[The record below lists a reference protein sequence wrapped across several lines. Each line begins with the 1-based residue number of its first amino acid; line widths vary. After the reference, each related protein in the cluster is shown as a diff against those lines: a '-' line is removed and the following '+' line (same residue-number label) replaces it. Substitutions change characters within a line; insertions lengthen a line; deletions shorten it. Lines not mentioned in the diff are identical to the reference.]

1 MLLAKSLRSFTLAA
15 AMTTALIGCGP
26 TEPTANQVSSDASA
40 DAPPNAPYVAVT
52 QIVEHPALDA
62 VRDGI
67 KDELAEAGYEDG
79 SSLTWKW
86 ESAQGQPATA
96 TQIAQKFVGERPDLI
111 VAIATPSAQAA
122 VATSEDIPIVFSAVT
137 DPVAAELVP
146 SLDAPSALVTGVSDL
161 SPIDQHLALIKEIIP
176 TVATIGVV
184 YNAGEANSVSLVDL
198 IKAEAPGLE
207 LTVVEATVASSADV
221 ATAAESLIGKVDV
234 IYVPTDNTVV
244 SALESVLTVGADN
257 QIPVFAGDTDS
268 VERGAIAG
276 ISFDYYDVGRQTG
289 DMVVRIL
296 NGEQPNEIPVETV
309 ETLQLAVNPAAAATM
324 GVEIPAAVQSRA
336 DMVFE

>member
-1 MLLAKSLRSFTLAA
+1 
-15 AMTTALIGCGP
+15 
-26 TEPTANQVSSDASA
+26 
-40 DAPPNAPYVAVT
+40 
-52 QIVEHPALDA
+52 
-62 VRDGI
+62 
-67 KDELAEAGYEDG
+67 
-79 SSLTWKW
+79 
-86 ESAQGQPATA
+86 
-96 TQIAQKFVGERPDLI
+96 
-111 VAIATPSAQAA
+111 
-122 VATSEDIPIVFSAVT
+122 
-137 DPVAAELVP
+137 
-146 SLDAPSALVTGVSDL
+146 
-161 SPIDQHLALIKEIIP
+161 ALIKEIIP